1 MHKPRHPRLAWRC
14 ATVVHPEIDLSH
26 TAAIPTPQDIYI
38 LISSK
43 CEKKQLIRR
52 YLHPRQYW
60 AAVDLVVSNDG
71 EARQVGGQHLGYWL
85 NGDTVVEVCESVFHI
100 IVKIVTV
107 LALCLPQQRPLM
119 CRISAAPWAVSN
131 DGHRCTSAGVCPAP
145 GSLRRISSPASFDPD
160 RDRGRETFVKNEKNI
175 TPCSEF
181 SKCSGYY
188 YLTSDL
194 DQEDQLFGVK
204 TSLRSFAL
212 TLCKGQLW
220 GKKKETE

>member
-1 MHKPRHPRLAWRC
+1 MWEETADKEIPPSTSVLGRSWSCCQQWRRSETGRWPTSWLLAEWRH
-14 ATVVHPEIDLSH
+14 
-26 TAAIPTPQDIYI
+26 
-38 LISSK
+38 SSRS
-43 CEKKQLIRR
+43 L
-52 YLHPRQYW
+52 W
-60 AAVDLVVSNDG
+60 
-71 EARQVGGQHLGYWL
+71 
-85 NGDTVVEVCESVFHI
+85 VCLPHNSENSDRAS
-100 IVKIVTV
+100 
-107 LALCLPQQRPLM
+107 ALCLPQQRPLM